1 MRLFDQDAAVLLAAT
16 EVLPGEWRD
25 LSDLLLRLAEQ
36 NERLRPGLGRTST
49 PGDELGDFLTQ
60 NLDPARVTFWEK
72 RLAALTE
79 QRPSVVMVSVTDPT
93 YPSNLSRVYDRPPFL
108 FIEGAIK
115 ARDERAVA
123 IVGSR
128 SASREAL
135 ATASALARAAV
146 KAQIT
151 VISGLALGVDA
162 AAHRAALDAGGRTI
176 AVLGTGIDRVYPA
189 EHASLAAE
197 IARHGAVVSQFRPGS
212 PPTRSTFPMR
222 NAVISGL
229 SLVSVLVEATE
240 RSGTRSEADH
250 AVRQGR
256 LALLWEPILGTEL
269 WAQRFI
275 ATSTSCVHWISTA
288 EDIGAVVDS
297 RAGQPFC
304 RG

>member
-1 MRLFDQDAAVLLAAT
+1 MPRFDQDDAVLLAAT

-25 LSDLLLRLAEQ
+25 LSDLLLRPGAPKEG
-36 NERLRPGLGRTST
+36 LRSYLQRRSTS
-49 PGDELGDFLTQ
+49 GDELRVFLAE
-60 NLDPARVTFWEK
+60 NLDPSRVAFWEN
-72 RLAALTE
+72 RLAALAE
-79 QRPSVVMVSVTDPT
+79 QRPGVRMVAVTDHR
-93 YPSNLSRVYDRPPFL
+93 YPSNLLSVYDRPPFL
-108 FIEGAIK
+108 FMEGVIED
-115 ARDERAVA
+115 RDERAIA

-135 ATASALARAAV
+135 AAAAALAQAAV
-146 KAQIT
+146 KAEIT
-151 VISGLALGVDA
+151 VVSGLARGVDA

-197 IARHGAVVSQFRPGS
+197 IATHGAVVSQFRPGS
-212 PPTRSTFPMR
+212 PPAKSTFPMR
-222 NAVISGL
+222 NAVVSGL

-256 LALLWEPILGTEL
+256 PALLWEPILGVEV
-269 WAQRFI
+269 WAQRFV
-275 ATSTSCVHWISTA
+275 TTPCVGWINSA

-297 RAGQPFC
+297 RVGPPS
-304 RG
+304 RTG

>member
-1 MRLFDQDAAVLLAAT
+1 MRRFDRDDAVLLTAT

-25 LSDLLLRLAEQ
+25 LSDLLLRLAKQ
-36 NERLRPGLGRTST
+36 NKRLTPAFGRAST
-49 PGDELGDFLTQ
+49 PGDELEDFLAQ
-60 NLDPARVTFWEK
+60 NLDPTRVAFWEN
-72 RLAALTE
+72 RLAALAE
-79 QRPSVVMVSVTDPT
+79 QRPGVTMVAVTDPG
-93 YPSNLSRVYDRPPFL
+93 YPSNLLGVYDRPPFL
-108 FIEGAIK
+108 FVEGVVE

-135 ATASALARAAV
+135 AAASAIAEAAV
-146 KAQIT
+146 KAEIT
-151 VISGLALGVDA
+151 VISGLARGVDA

-189 EHASLAAE
+189 EHASLAVE
-197 IARHGAVVSQFRPGS
+197 IATHGAVVSQFRPGS
-212 PPTRSTFPMR
+212 PPAKSTFPMR

-256 LALLWEPILGTEL
+256 LALLWEPILGAEI
-269 WAQRFI
+269 WAQRFV
-275 ATSTSCVHWISTA
+275 ATPYARWISSA

-297 RAGQPFC
+297 RAGKPS
-304 RG
+304 RTR

>member
-1 MRLFDQDAAVLLAAT
+1 MRRFDQDDAVLLAAT

-36 NERLRPGLGRTST
+36 NKGLRSYLGRRST
-49 PGDELGDFLTQ
+49 PGDELGDFLVE
-60 NLDPARVTFWEK
+60 NLDPSRVAFWEK
-72 RLAALTE
+72 RLAALVE
-79 QRPSVVMVSVTDPT
+79 QRPGVAMVAVTDPR
-93 YPSNLSRVYDRPPFL
+93 YPSNLSSVYDRPPFL
-108 FIEGAIK
+108 FMEGVIE

-128 SASREAL
+128 SASHEAL
-135 ATASALARAAV
+135 AAASAIAQAAV
-146 KAQIT
+146 KAEIT
-151 VISGLALGVDA
+151 VVSGLARGVDA

-197 IARHGAVVSQFRPGS
+197 IAPRGAVVSQFRPGS
-212 PPTRSTFPMR
+212 PPAKSTFPMR

-256 LALLWEPILGTEL
+256 LALLWEPILGAEV
-269 WAQRFI
+269 WAQRF
-275 ATSTSCVHWISTA
+275 ATTPCVRWISNA
-288 EDIGAVVDS
+288 EEIGAVVDS
-297 RAGQPFC
+297 RVGQTS
-304 RG
+304 RTG